1 MNDCDVAF
9 ENRFTKTFGA
19 PIERIRTKVKD
30 HLPEPIKAF
39 IAESPFLV
47 MATSDSQGHCD
58 ASPKGGQPGFVRILD
73 DRHLLIPD
81 VAGNRLFQS
90 YLNMDDNPHVGLIFL
105 IPGIAEV
112 VRVNGRVSM
121 VSRQALDRYQVESS
135 MSNPDGDRAVQQ
147 GIVVEVEEAYTHCP
161 RALNYA
167 RLWDVDEI
175 QRRRLSG
182 RHPLRDTSQD
192 RR

>member
-1 MNDCDVAF
+1 MDECNVAF
-9 ENRFTKTFGA
+9 DNRFTRTFGA
-19 PIERIRTKVKD
+19 PIERIRTKVKAY
-30 HLPEPIKAF
+30 LPEPIKAF

-47 MATSDSQGHCD
+47 MATSDRQGQCD

-90 YLNMDDNPHVGLIFL
+90 YLNMDGNPHVGLIFL
-105 IPGIAEV
+105 IPGISEV
-112 VRVNGRVSM
+112 VRVNGRVTT
-121 VSRQALDRYQVESS
+121 VGREALDRYQVETS

-147 GIVVEVEEAYTHCP
+147 GIVVEVDEAYTHCP

-167 RLWDVDEI
+167 RLWDVEEI
-175 QRRRLSG
+175 ERRKRSG
-182 RHPLRDTSQD
+182 RHPLRDTSLAKV
-192 RR
+192 